1 MCLLNMVGRTS
12 IKLSKSWTGDE
23 GCGLRENY
31 LAQCSICEEEAVF
44 LCEEFNGLVNGA
56 KVRESCRLQKPVNVD
71 ALLTPIN

>member
-12 IKLSKSWTGDE
+12 IKLSKSWTCGE

-44 LCEEFNGLVNGA
+44 LCEEFNGLVNGSKGQGVVPFA
-56 KVRESCRLQKPVNVD
+56 KACECRRPVD
-71 ALLTPIN
+71 SD